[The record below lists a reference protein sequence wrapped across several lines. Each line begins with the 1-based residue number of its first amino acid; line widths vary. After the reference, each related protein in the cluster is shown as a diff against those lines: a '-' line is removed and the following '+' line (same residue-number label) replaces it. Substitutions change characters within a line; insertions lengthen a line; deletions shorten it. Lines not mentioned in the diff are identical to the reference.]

1 MAAYFGCP
9 TGSGQTLACN
19 DDFCGNAPQITFP
32 VSYGS
37 LYRIRVGG
45 ANGAKGAGMLNLTF
59 SLPSCPA
66 DLSPFGGDGEVG
78 IDDLLAVVNGW
89 GGCQDPCPPHCDGD
103 ANRDCSI
110 DINDVLA
117 IVNTWG
123 PCP

>member
-1 MAAYFGCP
+1 
-9 TGSGQTLACN
+9 
-19 DDFCGNAPQITFP
+19 
-32 VSYGS
+32 
-37 LYRIRVGG
+37 
-45 ANGAKGAGMLNLTF
+45 MLNLTF
-59 SLPSCPA
+59 SLPPCPA

-78 IDDLLAVVNGW
+78 IDDLLAVVIGW